1 MATRTV
7 RIHLNEQISGLNR
20 HLNFEDLDELGGV
33 SKELSDGYLKT
44 EKAAA
49 PAEGYVEA
57 IKSALTILKRST
69 TYTYIDLDLQVDVK
83 DNDVDDVL
91 RKSVFGVIAPGWVR
105 IKVRGYRGHQAI
117 ANTVRE
123 LQLAAGLVNDEYDL
137 RLGDTASELSSLVE
151 ESDYA
156 EMLEDKVFDIP
167 ERLVSSVERRPIKEE
182 EK

>member
-7 RIHLNEQISGLNR
+7 RIHLNEQIIGLNR
-20 HLNFEDLDELGGV
+20 HLHFEDLDELGDVG
-33 SKELSDGYLKT
+33 KELSEGFLKT

-49 PAEGYVEA
+49 PAAGYVEA

-69 TYTYIDLDLQVDVK
+69 TYTYIDLDLQLDVK

-137 RLGDTASELSSLVE
+137 GLGDTASELSSLE

-167 ERLVSSVERRPIKEE
+167 ERVVSSVERRPIKKE